1 MIVVIVGP
9 TGVGKTKLS
18 VELAKKINAEIINC
32 DAMQVYKELTI
43 GTAKASPIEQGGVK
57 HHLLD
62 FVDVTENYTV
72 FDYQQ
77 DCRRVIKELQNEGKN
92 IIIVGGTGLYVKAAL
107 YDYRFEK
114 ETVKRNYDDLTNEEI
129 ISRIQKAGGNLNI
142 DVKNRRRL
150 ERSLERIENGNVGS
164 NLGKTKLYDFITIGL
179 TTEREKLYDIINKR
193 VDKMIEMGLLAEVKK
208 LYDQN
213 IRSKAVMTGIGYKE
227 LYDYFDKK
235 IDWEEAINLIKK
247 RSRMYA
253 KRQYTF
259 FRNQMDVKWLET
271 NYGDFDKTI
280 DEAYELVR
288 GTENAEIF

>member
-18 VELAKKINAEIINC
+18 VELAKRINAEIINC

-43 GTAKASPIEQGGVK
+43 GTAKASPSEQGGVR

-62 FVDVTENYTV
+62 FVDVSENYTV

-77 DCRRVIKELQNEGKN
+77 DCRRVIKKLQDEGKN

-114 ETVKRNYDDLTNEEI
+114 ETIKRNYDDLTNEEI
-129 ISRIQKAGGNLNI
+129 IARIQKVGGSLDI
-142 DVKNRRRL
+142 DVNNRRRL
-150 ERSLERIENGNVGS
+150 ERSLERIENGNGGS
-164 NLGKTKLYDFITIGL
+164 NLGNIKLYDFITIGL
-179 TTEREKLYDIINKR
+179 TTNREKLYDIINKR
-193 VDKMIEMGLLAEVKK
+193 VDKMLEMGLLDEVKK
-208 LYDQN
+208 IYAQN
-213 IRSKAVMTGIGYKE
+213 LRSKAVMTGIGYKE
-227 LYDYFDKK
+227 LYDYLDGRTDFDA
-235 IDWEEAINLIKK
+235 AINLIKK
-247 RSRMYA
+247 RSRRYA

-271 NYGDFDKTI
+271 NYDDFGKTI

-288 GTENAEIF
+288 GFENAKIF